1 MRRFR
6 VGTHQPDIFP
16 IKNDMK
22 QGDYLFL
29 VHLNFDLAYAI
40 SRVQVDN
47 EGLKLNDTHQLLVYS
62 DAVNLLAP
70 ELFF

>member
-1 MRRFR
+1 
-6 VGTHQPDIFP
+6 
-16 IKNDMK
+16 MK